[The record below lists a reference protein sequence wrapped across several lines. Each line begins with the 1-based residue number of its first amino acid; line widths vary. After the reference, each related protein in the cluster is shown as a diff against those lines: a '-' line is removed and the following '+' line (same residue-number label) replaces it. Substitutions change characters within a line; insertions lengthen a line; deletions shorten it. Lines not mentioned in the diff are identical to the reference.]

1 MNRGR
6 SRCVAALV
14 CLLAGLLLG
23 GACGCQMMK
32 NKQQREKFEKT
43 QQEFSCGEPM
53 PGAIQ

>member
-1 MNRGR
+1 
-6 SRCVAALV
+6 VALV